1 MLEYEDRIIPIPLF
15 AVAIGLMTGF
25 TFIFPILGL
34 ITLPTA
40 LMVIY
45 SILTGDISFI
55 DENPIPQ
62 DVDSSIEEE

>member
-1 MLEYEDRIIPIPLF
+1 
-15 AVAIGLMTGF
+15 MTGF

-45 SILTGDISFI
+45 SIMTGDISFI

-62 DVDSSIEEE
+62 VLFVMVGFLYDSQSLYKIGPGRMYF

>member
-1 MLEYEDRIIPIPLF
+1 LEYEDRIIPIPLF

-25 TFIFPILGL
+25 TFIFPILGF

-45 SILTGDISFI
+45 SIMTGDISFI
-55 DENPIPQ
+55 DEKPIPQ
-62 DVDSSIEEE
+62 YPDKSPEEE